1 MAPTFRTQ
9 PHEKGNR
16 HDANCSRPAGSGH
29 ERHFGASMPAIA
41 PLYPGFGQGGWHFDD
56 IDLLMIDYITD
67 AEAAAAVL
75 PAEASLIAIPS
86 APGQSAVKFVWAHYR
101 RCTLGPY
108 REVFQAIPCLYDNNL
123 YLYVPGSGWT
133 PTPPWRRVA
142 RWPASEAFDIEINFL
157 GNTWQGY
164 LDRPPGQRIASSTLR
179 QRTSCSRSPPAD
191 RTPEFPSPYNVALP
205 LPEPTGQPQAL
216 PFSTMTMRLI
226 PNPSVDNPWALT
238 QLNGTVWTLETGTL
252 WAGDATLAFHPSKQ
266 DPVAGLP
273 VNAILD
279 AMLFRGD
286 MKATQG
292 LTLVDL

>member
-1 MAPTFRTQ
+1 MTQIAPGLQGQVT
-9 PHEKGNR
+9 K
-16 HDANCSRPAGSGH
+16 DS
-29 ERHFGASMPAIA
+29 FGASMPAIA

-142 RWPASEAFDIEINFL
+142 RWPVLPKKLADIEINFL

-164 LDRPPGQRIASSTLR
+164 LDRLPGSASPPPPFETTDELLSIPCRRIALR
-179 QRTSCSRSPPAD
+179 SSPPVQRRLA
-191 RTPEFPSPYNVALP
+191 A
-205 LPEPTGQPQAL
+205 PEPTGQPQAL

>member
-1 MAPTFRTQ
+1 MTQIAPGLQGQVT
-9 PHEKGNR
+9 KDN
-16 HDANCSRPAGSGH
+16 
-29 ERHFGASMPAIA
+29 FGASMPALA

-75 PAEASLIAIPS
+75 PAEASLIAIPN
-86 APGQSAVKFVWAHYR
+86 APDQSAVKFAWAHYR

-123 YLYVPGSGWT
+123 YLYVPGIWVDTDAAMASG
-133 PTPPWRRVA
+133 REVA
-142 RWPASEAFDIEINFL
+142 GFPKKLADIEINFL

-164 LDRPPGQRIASSTLR
+164 LDRPRGQRLASSTFETTDELL
-179 QRTSCSRSPPAD
+179 SIPLPAD
-191 RTPEFPSPYNVALP
+191 RTPAFPEPYNLALP
-205 LPEPTGQPQAL
+205 LPEPTDQPQAL
-216 PFSTMTMRLI
+216 PFNTMTMRLI
-226 PNPSVDNPWALT
+226 PNPSVENPWALT

-252 WAGDATLAFHPSKQ
+252 WAGDATLAFHPSEQ
-266 DPVAGLP
+266 DPVANLP
-273 VNAILD
+273 VNAVLD

-292 LTLVDL
+292 LTLVEL

>member
-1 MAPTFRTQ
+1 MAQIAPGLQGQVT
-9 PHEKGNR
+9 K
-16 HDANCSRPAGSGH
+16 DD
-29 ERHFGASMPAIA
+29 FGASMPAIA
-41 PLYPGFGQGGWHFDD
+41 PLYPGFGQGGWQFDD
-56 IDLLMIDYITD
+56 IDLLMIDYTTD

-123 YLYVPGSGWT
+123 YLYVPGIWVDTDAAMASG
-133 PTPPWRRVA
+133 REVA
-142 RWPASEAFDIEINFL
+142 GFPKKLADIEINFL

-164 LDRPPGQRIASSTLR
+164 IDRPRGQRIASSTFETTDELL
-179 QRTSCSRSPPAD
+179 SIPLPAD

-205 LPEPTGQPQAL
+205 LPEPAGQPQAL
-216 PFSTMTMRLI
+216 PFSTLTMRLI

-252 WAGDATLAFHPSKQ
+252 WAGDATLAFHPSEQ
-266 DPVAGLP
+266 DPVADLP

-286 MKATQG
+286 MKAIQG
-292 LTLVDL
+292 LTLADL